1 MKSGCNVAFKK
12 IYNIHVHTPLSN
24 LIHMTECLCP
34 LYCLVQSPNS
44 VTQHLA
50 ELSADPVYIS
60 RLTTTMQMTAL
71 EWPSIVCNIC
81 KVTRGGL
88 AQLGHIRK
96 FIQYIIHNDLF
107 FNLWYVCIQKKNPIL
122 LVYTYLSIY
131 LVGLFEVGRHF
142 NKIIIIGVFFLN
154 WSLQKM
160 LWYK

>member
-1 MKSGCNVAFKK
+1 
-12 IYNIHVHTPLSN
+12 
-24 LIHMTECLCP
+24 MTECLCP

-96 FIQYIIHNDLF
+96 FIQYIIHHDLF
-107 FNLWYVCIQKKNPIL
+107 INLWSVLKEKSYSAGILYVL
-122 LVYTYLSIY
+122 IY
-131 LVGLFEVGRHF
+131 IVGSFEVGRHF

-160 LWYK
+160 L